1 MNFIFIS
8 PQFPKHYWN
17 FCDRLKKNGVNVLG
31 IGDSPYDALSDEL
44 KNALTEYYYLPHLDD
59 YGEMVKAVGFFTF
72 KYGKIDW
79 IESNNEFWLAQDA
92 RLRTDFHV
100 TTGEQYDHIDR
111 IKNKSAMKAY
121 YAKAGVPTARLH
133 KVTSFEAGRDFAH
146 MVGYPVI
153 VKPDN
158 GVGACDTYKLHND
171 DELAYFY
178 ATKPQDVPYVME
190 EFINGQIFSY
200 DAILDSHSEPLFES
214 TTAWPPSIM
223 DIVLKQLDLA
233 YYTAATVPEAL
244 RRAGR
249 ATVKAFG
256 VCSRFVHLEFF
267 CLAED
272 KEPRQEGG
280 LRRPRGQHAPRGR
293 LHAGHDELRALD
305 GCLPDLGRHGHDGP
319 PHPAGFRPALL
330 LCLRRPP
337 RLLPLCAQPR
347 GSHAALR
354 REHGHVR
361 AHAGD
366 DGPADGQPDVH
377 GQAAEPAGDGGVHPL
392 RPAAVLSTTHLYE
405 ILTST
410 QQSIPAE
417 RVQ

>member
-272 KEPRQEGG
+272 KEGLGKKGDFVGLEVNMRPAGG
-280 LRRPRGQHAPRGR
+280 YTPDMMNYAHSTDVYQIWADMVCY
-293 LHAGHDELRALD
+293 DELRHEKLD
-305 GCLPDLGRHGHDGP
+305 LPHHYCVYAGRRDCHTYKH
-319 PHPAGFRPALL
+319 
-330 LCLRRPP
+330 
-337 RLLPLCAQPR
+337 
-347 GSHAALR
+347 SHEEILAR
-354 REHGHVR
+354 YGRQMKMCDRV
-361 AHAGD
+361 
-366 DGPADGQPDVH
+366 PDVLSLDM
-377 GQAAEPAGDGGVHPL
+377 GNQMYVATLDTATERDAFVRYVQEQAPAQAAKD
-392 RPAAVLSTTHLYE
+392 
-405 ILTST
+405 
-410 QQSIPAE
+410 
-417 RVQ
+417 